1 LSPSINP
8 SANPSIVSTIVPSVY
23 PSTNKPTTLPTEKTT
38 YNFNS
43 SELLKAYHQVRED
56 LDAYVSA
63 HNDSFS
69 KSNLYGI
76 AVRLPFHDAAEID
89 IRTSDLMGSDG
100 CLSSS
105 SDNNGLIEPTSLVN
119 TVINAMYN
127 ANYSSVMSRADFWVL
142 FANHVIA
149 KASGDK
155 VTIPFYYGRSD
166 NAECSEGEGRLPN
179 AQQTNAITKVFVEQ
193 MGLNVTDAGQYT
205 VYG

>member
-1 LSPSINP
+1 MLQ
-8 SANPSIVSTIVPSVY
+8 
-23 PSTNKPTTLPTEKTT
+23 
-38 YNFNS
+38 
-43 SELLKAYHQVRED
+43 AYYQLRKD

-105 SDNNGLIEPTSLVN
+105 SDNNGLVESTSLVN
-119 TVINAMYN
+119 TVINPMYMS
-127 ANYSSVMSRADFWVL
+127 NYSSVMSRADFWVL
-142 FANHVIA
+142 FANHVVA
-149 KASGDK
+149 KASGDQ

-166 NAECSEGEGRLPN
+166 NEECSEGLGRLPN
-179 AQQTNAITKVFVEQ
+179 AQQANAITKVFVDQ
-193 MGLNVTDAGQYT
+193 MGLTVTEAGLKLFQLYFYT
-205 VYG
+205 E